1 MKSNIEELA
10 GTVVN
15 KAAGEMEATAAVE
28 TSESSEPAV
37 DTTATTAATTTA
49 SAAAT
54 ATAAATTT
62 AETAAIATTATA
74 AATAATATA
83 AATTT
88 AETAATTAAATTAAA
103 TTAAATAATATATS
117 ATSAT
122 SATATLA
129 TAAATDYYSEGKRYN
144 SFVGYYRR
152 RYGERVQKLVL
163 DAGFSCPNRDGTV
176 GWGGCS
182 YCDNAAFHPGYST
195 PGKALLAQI
204 EEGIEFQRV
213 RYPRVRHYLGYFQA
227 YSNTYGTLERLRRAY
242 EEVLSHPEVVGIVIG
257 TRPDCVDEEKLDYL
271 SGLAGGRV
279 LKGWRRTFGGSG
291 IDGGWA
297 NERSADSGS
306 GANGWRADDRSTNDR
321 STNDRS
327 TNDRSTNSISANSIS
342 ANGRSTNGGSIDD
355 RSTNNGSA
363 DGGLPEGKTIDAPI
377 VVVEYGIESC
387 YDATLRRINRGHDF
401 ERARRAVEM
410 TAERGLDTGAHFIL
424 GLPGETREMLLDQC
438 DAISSLPL
446 RSVKFHQLQIVKG
459 TAMEKEYAADPSAFY
474 RPGLDEYLDF
484 VIDILERLRPDLYI
498 ERVAGE
504 VPPRFVNDTPWGLVR
519 NFEILRMLD
528 RRMEERGARQGRLF
542 PK

>member
-37 DTTATTAATTTA
+37 DTTATTAATTAATTTA

-54 ATAAATTT
+54 ATAAATT
-62 AETAAIATTATA
+62 
-74 AATAATATA
+74 A

-88 AETAATTAAATTAAA
+88 AETAAAA
-103 TTAAATAATATATS
+103 TAAATAATATATS

-122 SATATLA
+122 
-129 TAAATDYYSEGKRYN
+129 AAATDYYSDGKHYN

-163 DAGFSCPNRDGTV
+163 DAGFSCPNRDGMV

-291 IDGGWA
+291 IDGGWV

-321 STNDRS
+321 SANS
-327 TNDRSTNSISANSIS
+327 ISTNSISANS
-342 ANGRSTNGGSIDD
+342 RSTNGGSIDD

-401 ERARRAVEM
+401 ECARRAVEM

-542 PK
+542 SK

>member
-1 MKSNIEELA
+1 M
-10 GTVVN
+10 
-15 KAAGEMEATAAVE
+15 
-28 TSESSEPAV
+28 
-37 DTTATTAATTTA
+37 
-49 SAAAT
+49 
-54 ATAAATTT
+54 
-62 AETAAIATTATA
+62 
-74 AATAATATA
+74 
-83 AATTT
+83 
-88 AETAATTAAATTAAA
+88 
-103 TTAAATAATATATS
+103 
-117 ATSAT
+117 
-122 SATATLA
+122 
-129 TAAATDYYSEGKRYN
+129 
-144 SFVGYYRR
+144 GYYRR

-227 YSNTYGTLERLRRAY
+227 YSNTYGTLERLQRAY

-306 GANGWRADDRSTNDR
+306 GANGWRADDRSANDRSVNSISTNSR

-327 TNDRSTNSISANSIS
+327 ASSRRTSSRSTNSIITNSIIT
-342 ANGRSTNGGSIDD
+342 NGISTNSI
-355 RSTNNGSA
+355 STNNGSA

-401 ERARRAVEM
+401 ECARRAVEM
-410 TAERGLDTGAHFIL
+410 TAERGLDMGAHFIL

-542 PK
+542 SK

>member
-37 DTTATTAATTTA
+37 DTTATTAATTA
-49 SAAAT
+49 VSAAAT
-54 ATAAATTT
+54 ATAAATIT
-62 AETAAIATTATA
+62 AETAATATTATA

-83 AATTT
+83 
-88 AETAATTAAATTAAA
+88 
-103 TTAAATAATATATS
+103 TS
-117 ATSAT
+117 ET

-129 TAAATDYYSEGKRYN
+129 TAAATDYYPDGKHYN

-227 YSNTYGTLERLRRAY
+227 YSNTYGTLERLQRAY

-306 GANGWRADDRSTNDR
+306 GANGWRA
-321 STNDRS
+321 NDRS

-342 ANGRSTNGGSIDD
+342 TNGGSIDD
-355 RSTNNGSA
+355 RSTNNGSS

-401 ERARRAVEM
+401 ECARRAVEM

-542 PK
+542 SK

>member
-37 DTTATTAATTTA
+37 DTTATTAATT
-49 SAAAT
+49 AA
-54 ATAAATTT
+54 
-62 AETAAIATTATA
+62 ATA

-83 AATTT
+83 AATT
-88 AETAATTAAATTAAA
+88 AATA
-103 TTAAATAATATATS
+103 TAAATAATATATS
-117 ATSAT
+117 ATSA
-122 SATATLA
+122 AATLA
-129 TAAATDYYSEGKRYN
+129 TAAATDYYSDGKHYN

-227 YSNTYGTLERLRRAY
+227 YSNTYGTLERLQRAY

-306 GANGWRADDRSTNDR
+306 GANGWRTD
-321 STNDRS
+321 DRS
-327 TNDRSTNSISANSIS
+327 TNDRSTNSISTNSIS
-342 ANGRSTNGGSIDD
+342 ANSISTNGGSIDD

-401 ERARRAVEM
+401 ECARRAVEM

>member
-1 MKSNIEELA
+1 
-10 GTVVN
+10 
-15 KAAGEMEATAAVE
+15 MEATAAVE

-37 DTTATTAATTTA
+37 DTTATTAATAATTTA

-54 ATAAATTT
+54 ATA
-62 AETAAIATTATA
+62 TAT
-74 AATAATATA
+74 
-83 AATTT
+83 
-88 AETAATTAAATTAAA
+88 
-103 TTAAATAATATATS
+103 

-129 TAAATDYYSEGKRYN
+129 TAAATDYYPEGKRYN

-227 YSNTYGTLERLRRAY
+227 YSNTYGTLERLQRAY

-327 TNDRSTNSISANSIS
+327 TNDRSTNDRSANSIS
-342 ANGRSTNGGSIDD
+342 TNSI
-355 RSTNNGSA
+355 STNNGSA

-401 ERARRAVEM
+401 ECARRAVEM